1 MKVFKNQAVVFVI
14 FLFFATVLSCEKKE
28 EILKV
33 DLDKK
38 TSDVSQLVKTTNMKK
53 SLKFCFDR
61 RLDPYEEI
69 KIYGSFLDYLEK
81 ENSNLWD
88 KQLHPDDRE
97 KILEAGCD
105 DYIAKPID
113 PEKVL
118 ETIKKW
124 GLGRKLCQR
133 Y

>member
-1 MKVFKNQAVVFVI
+1 
-14 FLFFATVLSCEKKE
+14 LFSCEKKE

-38 TSDVSQLVKTTNMKK
+38 TSDVSQLVKTTDMKK

-88 KQLHPDDRE
+88 KQLHPGDRE
-97 KILEAGCD
+97 KILETGCD

-118 ETIKKW
+118 ETIKN
-124 GLGRKLCQR
+124 RED
-133 Y
+133 